1 MIHLK
6 RLFLLLPL
14 LGLLFGPGCRKR
26 PDFFVER
33 GALDFSA
40 DTVKFDSIFTNLPSP
55 TERLTFVNNSGKNI
69 LIKEVRLQSGS
80 EFDLIINGVAGDSQ
94 AGLELPDGDSAIA
107 FISFTS
113 ANQNDFARD
122 RLLFKIGDQ
131 EQRVEI
137 EAYVFDAIY
146 YRDSVLGL
154 DGSTTTVLSPD
165 NFHLI
170 DGYLYVPD
178 GHTLIIQAGT
188 QLFFTPRL
196 DADFNLLSS
205 IVVYGRLLVQGVKG
219 NEVVFQGSRFGE
231 DYAETPGQWRG
242 IAFGNLARASK
253 IEHAIIK
260 NGFIGV
266 YQEYGNLGFGPKV
279 LIEESE
285 IRNMSAFGVYS
296 NGFVQ
301 GSITYPLIRINNSLI
316 HNSATANLGIFG
328 GGRYDFNQVTFANYT
343 VDFRRNSPQ
352 IVINNYDD
360 SQGGIIYNCRAL
372 FRNCIVWG
380 TEEDEFAA
388 DSFPVANQW
397 DVFFYNTIIRTTL
410 PLKGS
415 NIVSSQDDDFIKF
428 VDPTAGE
435 PDERNYRL
443 KLQSPAVNIGQVL
456 TGLGNDLDERTRDA
470 QPDAG
475 CYEYGD

>member
-1 MIHLK
+1 MMHLK
-6 RLFLLLPL
+6 RLLLILPL
-14 LGLLFGPGCRKR
+14 LALLIAPGCRKR

-33 GALDFSA
+33 GVLDFSA

-55 TERLTFVNNSGKNI
+55 TERLTFVNNSGQNI
-69 LIKEVRLQSGS
+69 LIKEISLESGN
-80 EFDLIINGVAGDSQ
+80 EFDLIINGVQGDRQ
-94 AGLELPDGDSAIA
+94 TDFELPDGDSAVA
-107 FISFTS
+107 FVSFKS
-113 ANQNDFARD
+113 GQKDVFARD
-122 RLLFKIGDQ
+122 RLLFRVGDNT
-131 EQRVEI
+131 QRVEI
-137 EAYVFDAIY
+137 EAFVFDAIS

-154 DGSTTTVLSPD
+154 DGNTTTILGPD
-165 NFHLI
+165 KLHLI
-170 DGYLYVPD
+170 DGYIYVPD

-196 DADFNLLSS
+196 DANFNLLSS
-205 IVVYGRLLVQGVKG
+205 IVVYGRLLVQGVEG

-231 DYAETPGQWRG
+231 DYEETPGQWRG

-266 YQEYGNLGFGPKV
+266 YQEYGNPGIGPKV
-279 LIEESE
+279 LIEETE
-285 IRNMSAFGVYS
+285 IRNMSAFGIYS
-296 NGFVQ
+296 NGFVDP
-301 GSITYPLIRINNSLI
+301 IPTYPMIRINNSLI

-328 GGRYDFNQVTFANYT
+328 GGKYDFNQCTFANYT

-388 DSFPVANQW
+388 DSFPVPNQW

-443 KLQSPAVNIGQVL
+443 QLPSPGVNIGQVL